1 MADTKGKKPARP
13 SGSKA
18 TADVSSTPRRK
29 SAAARAAANP
39 AAIGVPAS
47 KRSLRNQGRE
57 TMRKLLDAAM
67 EAIDERGYHS
77 TRVKDVVDIAN
88 TSHGTFYLYF
98 SNKEDLVRAL
108 TLEATYES
116 SNLLGAVTKAGS
128 ALDIESW
135 DNLRQWI
142 GNYSALWTRYA
153 PLFRSWTDLASI
165 DPSIGDQNRRMVAA
179 HIEGMASR
187 IAASGPTGGLD
198 PGVAGMAVVA
208 MLDRFHF
215 MREFMGTPVDDAA
228 LDTLT
233 TMVHRALFTPTADHP
248 TPNGRTGR
256 ATPTKASGAK
266 KKRPSGQ

>member
-1 MADTKGKKPARP
+1 MAGTKGKKPTRP
-13 SGSKA
+13 TGSKA
-18 TADVSSTPRRK
+18 VATAATPRRLP
-29 SAAARAAANP
+29 APARAESNP
-39 AAIGVPAS
+39 PAIGVPAG
-47 KRSLRNQGRE
+47 KRALRKQGRE

-108 TLEATYES
+108 TIEATYES
-116 SNLLGAVTKAGS
+116 SKLLGAVTEAGN

-142 GNYSALWTRYA
+142 GDYSAVWTRYA

-179 HIEGMASR
+179 TIEGMAAR
-187 IAASGPTGGLD
+187 IDASAPTGGLD

-233 TMVHRALFTPTADHP
+233 TMVHRALFTPSVDHVVP
-248 TPNGRTGR
+248 SPRSRRAPAGKTGG
-256 ATPTKASGAK
+256 PK
-266 KKRPSGQ
+266 KSRPSAQ